1 MSEPAVRV
9 WDLPVRL
16 FHWSLALLVSFSL
29 VTGEFGDHFGAG
41 TIDWH
46 ARSGFAIL
54 TLVIFRLLW
63 GFLGGTHARFASFIR
78 GPRAVA
84 DYLRNLLRGR
94 SAAHVGHNPLGGWST
109 ALMLASLAL
118 QAGTGLFLAN
128 EDLGFEGPLARH
140 VSSHAGDRLQAIH
153 QANSVILMVLVALHL
168 AAIAFYF
175 FAKRDN
181 LVRPMLTGV
190 KRLAAPS
197 QSGGHPLLG
206 AAVLAIA
213 AAAVGFIVN
222 RL

>member
-9 WDLPVRL
+9 WDLPIRL
-16 FHWSLALLVSFSL
+16 FHWSLALLVGFSL
-29 VTGEFGDHFGAG
+29 ITGEFRDDFGMG
-41 TIDWH
+41 IIDWH
-46 ARSGFAIL
+46 ARSGYAIL

-63 GFLGGTHARFASFIR
+63 GFLGGTHARFSSFVR

-84 DYLRNLLRGR
+84 AYLRGS
-94 SAAHVGHNPLGGWST
+94 SAVHVGHNPLGGWST

-118 QAGTGLFLAN
+118 QAGTGLFISN
-128 EDLGFEGPLARH
+128 EDLGFDGPLARH
-140 VSSHAGDRLQAIH
+140 VSSHTGDRLQAIH
-153 QANSVILMVLVALHL
+153 QANSVILLVLVALHL

-197 QSGGHPLLG
+197 QSGGHPLRG
-206 AAVLAIA
+206 ALVLAIA
-213 AAAVGFIVN
+213 AAAVWFIVN